1 VLLDKAKTDKFLGYR
16 DKRKSFDKAD
26 IKIRI
31 NSFWTATA
39 KVLLKCLCV
48 FPAKRCFYFLFFYK
62 ERQLSELLNNILAH
76 SVEHLNIILLMGLA
90 IFFGTAG
97 ARIFQKF
104 RIPQV
109 VGYVVIGLIIGE
121 SGLNLIGRDT
131 VEALSSFNM
140 FALGIIGFMIG
151 GELRRD
157 VFKKY
162 GKQFFIIL
170 CSEAVAAFILVA
182 VLSCFVSWYFTGDF
196 RRSVAMALVLGA
208 IASATAPAA
217 TVNVLWEYKTRGPL
231 TSTVLAIVALDD
243 GFSLL
248 LYGFTSSIAA
258 AFIGG
263 SNGPIWT
270 TILMAVFEIFGAI
283 ILGVLAGFLLSFI
296 LKRIKEP
303 DKALAFIVSSV
314 LLVIGLSMAL
324 KLGSIL
330 AAMTLGVTIANLA
343 SRRRTSSFE
352 LMEKFAPPIYVLFF
366 VLAGA
371 HLVIGEIAGWMIVM
385 VLVYLIGRTAG
396 KILGSWFGA
405 RQSQAADVVRRYL
418 GLCLLSQA
426 GVAIG
431 LAIISSQ
438 LFAGQMGHA
447 IIVIVMTT
455 TIIVEIFGPIFVK
468 VGVKKA
474 GEIGLN
480 ISEEDL
486 IKSYNVAD
494 VMDTKVPVISAG
506 TSLSEVIKV
515 VSGTSSFYYPVVDND
530 KKLIGAVTLDG
541 IRNTFATQELN
552 DWLVALDIM
561 EPIVAK
567 VTPNMELSEAFEKA
581 NRLDIECV
589 PVAASSQDDRFVGVL
604 DCRAAHRS
612 LSAEVLSRQQKAD
625 SIHKGPVSQ

>member
-1 VLLDKAKTDKFLGYR
+1 MLGVIFLGFLK
-16 DKRKSFDKAD
+16 KR
-26 IKIRI
+26 
-31 NSFWTATA
+31 TMT
-39 KVLLKCLCV
+39 
-48 FPAKRCFYFLFFYK
+48 
-62 ERQLSELLNNILAH
+62 ELLSGILAQGI
-76 SVEHLNIILLMGLA
+76 EHLNIILLMGLA

-97 ARIFQKF
+97 ARVFQKF

-131 VEALSSFNM
+131 VQTLSSFNM

-162 GKQFFIIL
+162 GKQFFVIL
-170 CSEAVAAFILVA
+170 CSEGMAAFIFVA
-182 VLSCFVSWYFTGDF
+182 VLSGFVAWLFTANLHT
-196 RRSVAMALVLGA
+196 SIAMALVLGA

-217 TVNVLWEYKTRGPL
+217 TINVLWEHKTRGPL

-243 GFSLL
+243 GLSLL
-248 LYGFTSSIAA
+248 LYGFASSIAVVLL
-258 AFIGG
+258 GG
-263 SNGPIWT
+263 ANDSIW
-270 TILMAVFEIFGAI
+270 IAVLMAVFEIAGAL
-283 ILGVLAGFLLSFI
+283 ILGFLAGFLLSFI
-296 LKRIKEP
+296 LKHIKEP
-303 DKALAFIVSSV
+303 DKALAFTVSSV
-314 LLVIGLSMAL
+314 LLVIGLSIAL

-330 AAMTLGVTIANLA
+330 AAMALGATIANLA
-343 SRRRTSSFE
+343 SRRRQNTFE
-352 LMEKFAPPIYVLFF
+352 LIEKFAPPIYVLFF

-371 HLVIGEIAGWMIVM
+371 HLVLGEIAGWMIAM

-396 KILGSWFGA
+396 KAFGSWFGA
-405 RQSQAADVVRRYL
+405 KQSRAADVVRRYL

-438 LFAGQMGHA
+438 LFIGQIGHA

-455 TIIVEIFGPIFVK
+455 TFVVELLGPIFVK
-468 VGVKKA
+468 LGVKKA

-480 ISEEDL
+480 ITEEDL
-486 IKSYNVAD
+486 IETYNVAD
-494 VMDTKVPVISAG
+494 VMDAKVPVISAG
-506 TSLSEVIKV
+506 TSLTEVVKV
-515 VSGTSSFYYPVVDND
+515 VSSTDSFYYPVVDND

-541 IRNTFATQELN
+541 IRNTFMTQELN

-561 EPIVAK
+561 EPIIARVMPDMA
-567 VTPNMELSEAFEKA
+567 LSEAFEKTK
-581 NRLDIECV
+581 RLGIEHV
-589 PVAASSQDDRFVGVL
+589 PVVASSENDTFVGAL
-604 DCRAAHRS
+604 NCRAVRRS

-625 SIHKGPVSQ
+625 SIASGQYA

>member
-1 VLLDKAKTDKFLGYR
+1 MTELLDG
-16 DKRKSFDKAD
+16 
-26 IKIRI
+26 
-31 NSFWTATA
+31 
-39 KVLLKCLCV
+39 
-48 FPAKRCFYFLFFYK
+48 
-62 ERQLSELLNNILAH
+62 ILAQ

-97 ARIFQKF
+97 AGVFQKI

-131 VEALSSFNM
+131 VETLSSFNV

-157 VFKKY
+157 VFKKH
-162 GKQFFIIL
+162 GKQFFVIL
-170 CSEAVAAFILVA
+170 CSEGMAAFILVA
-182 VLSCFVSWYFTGDF
+182 VLSGFVAWCFSGNLRT
-196 RRSVAMALVLGA
+196 SVAIGLVLGA

-243 GFSLL
+243 GFALL
-248 LYGFTSSIAA
+248 LYGFASGIAG
-258 AFIGG
+258 AFLGQTNG
-263 SNGPIWT
+263 SIWT
-270 TILMAVFEIFGAI
+270 TILTAVFEIAGAVV
-283 ILGVLAGFLLSFI
+283 LGVLVGFLLSFI

-303 DKALAFIVSSV
+303 DKALVFTVSSV
-314 LLVIGLSMAL
+314 LLVIGLSIAL
-324 KLGSIL
+324 KVGSIL
-330 AAMTLGVTIANLA
+330 AAMALGVTIANLA
-343 SRRRTSSFE
+343 TRRRQSTFE
-352 LMEKFAPPIYVLFF
+352 LIEKFAPPIYVLFF

-371 HLVIGEIAGWMIVM
+371 HLVLGEIAGWMIVM

-396 KILGSWFGA
+396 KAFGSWFGA
-405 RQSQAADVVRRYL
+405 RQSKAPDVVRRYL

-438 LFAGQMGHA
+438 LFTGQVGHA

-455 TIIVEIFGPIFVK
+455 TFVVEVFGPMLVK
-468 VGVKKA
+468 VGIKKA
-474 GEIGLN
+474 GEVGLN
-480 ISEEDL
+480 ITEEDL
-486 IKSYNVAD
+486 IKTYSVAD

-506 TSLSEVIKV
+506 MSLNEVVKI
-515 VSGTSSFYYPVVDND
+515 VSSTDSFYYSVVDND

-541 IRNTFATQELN
+541 IRSTFATQELN

-561 EPIVAK
+561 EPVIAK
-567 VTPNMELSEAFEKA
+567 VTPDIALSEAFEKTR
-581 NRLDIECV
+581 RLDIEHL
-589 PVAASSQDDRFVGVL
+589 PVVASSEDERFVGVL
-604 DCRAAHRS
+604 NCRAVRRS

-625 SIHKGPVSQ
+625 NVYST